1 MSEWKKVK
9 IGDFLT
15 EREGRYKPN
24 DKEISKYQRLD
35 KIDFSGHIH
44 ISDKPTKTDM
54 IIVFPG
60 DLIISGINVAKGAIS
75 VYQGKEPVCATIHYS
90 SYTFDDKKVDL
101 DYFKYFVK
109 SPAFIFALQQQVKG
123 GIKTEI
129 KPKHLLP
136 LEISLPDLSTQKEI
150 VKVLSKKIEKV
161 ELIKSEIESQ
171 KNYAKQLR
179 QNILQEAIEG
189 KLTEDLPCRQ
199 AGWRKNS
206 FRNLS
211 GKLVPKESDKFFAYV
226 LECNDGSLYKGY
238 TRNLF
243 ERINRHLEERGAE
256 WTAKHTPVSLI
267 HFEEFNKEKEALERE
282 KYFKSGSGREYINE
296 IRNRNKL
303 DYDAEA
309 LFEKIQV
316 EKCHTDSELPLETSL
331 RIRNSKKKEFESI
344 LENEQ
349 PFEIPEGWKWVRLGE
364 ICKKITDGSHN
375 PPPNAGKG
383 YPVISAMNIKKGEIS
398 FDTIARYTDEIGFQK
413 ENKRTQITRGD
424 LIMGIIGASIGN
436 IAIYNHDEKVIAQR
450 SIAIIDTYLSNFFIR
465 IVLSS
470 KFIQND
476 LQAKA
481 FGSAQGGVYLGKISN
496 LIFPLPPLAEQKEI
510 VFRVEKLLANVTELE
525 KQITEREEMTKQLMQ
540 SIMKDAFREV

>member
-1 MSEWKKVK
+1 MNEWKKVK

-35 KIDFSGHIH
+35 KIDFSGNIH

-60 DLIISGINVAKGAIS
+60 DLVISGINVAKGAIS

-171 KNYAKQLR
+171 KAYAKQLR

-189 KLTEDLPCRQ
+189 KLSEE
-199 AGWRKNS
+199 WRKEIP
-206 FRNLS
+206 
-211 GKLVPKESDKFFAYV
+211 VV
-226 LECNDGSLYKGY
+226 KG
-238 TRNLF
+238 NPDF
-243 ERINRHLEERGAE
+243 
-256 WTAKHTPVSLI
+256 
-267 HFEEFNKEKEALERE
+267 
-282 KYFKSGSGREYINE
+282 
-296 IRNRNKL
+296 
-303 DYDAEA
+303 DAEA
-309 LFEKIQV
+309 LFEQIQK
-316 EKCHTDSELPLETSL
+316 EKYHTDLFAPNGAHAKKAKSVSSEPIRVTRKEKSLPPITEDE
-331 RIRNSKKKEFESI
+331 I
-344 LENEQ
+344 
-349 PFEIPEGWKWVRLGE
+349 PFEIPAGWKWVRLGE
-364 ICKKITDGSHN
+364 ICEKITDGTHKTPKYTNSGVKFVSAKDIYNKELDFSHCKYISENEHRELYKRCN
-375 PPPNAGKG
+375 PEYNDLL
-383 YPVISAMNIKKGEIS
+383 ISKSG
-398 FDTIARYTDEIGFQK
+398 
-413 ENKRTQITRGD
+413 
-424 LIMGIIGASIGN
+424 SIGTVALN
-436 IAIYNHDEKVIAQR
+436 NVKYEFSLFESLALVKYNQKLMLPKFMQYAVQYICNNLTASDIKGVCVKH
-450 SIAIIDTYLSNFFIR
+450 LHLN
-465 IVLSS
+465 VLSS
-470 KFIQND
+470 QI
-476 LQAKA
+476 L
-481 FGSAQGGVYLGKISN
+481 SV
-496 LIFPLPPLAEQKEI
+496 PPLAEQKEI
-510 VFRVEKLLANVTELE
+510 VSHVEKLLANVTELE

-540 SIMKDAFREV
+540 SIMKDAFREE

>member
-35 KIDFSGHIH
+35 KIDFSGNIH

-171 KNYAKQLR
+171 KAYAKQLR

-189 KLTEDLPCRQ
+189 KLTEE
-199 AGWRKNS
+199 WRKENPI
-206 FRNLS
+206 
-211 GKLVPKESDKFFAYV
+211 V
-226 LECNDGSLYKGY
+226 KG
-238 TRNLF
+238 NPDF
-243 ERINRHLEERGAE
+243 
-256 WTAKHTPVSLI
+256 
-267 HFEEFNKEKEALERE
+267 
-282 KYFKSGSGREYINE
+282 
-296 IRNRNKL
+296 
-303 DYDAEA
+303 DAEA
-309 LFEKIQV
+309 LFEKIQ
-316 EKCHTDSELPLETSL
+316 EKKCLTDSELPLETSL
-331 RIRNSKKKEFESI
+331 RIRNSKKKVFEPI
-344 LENEQ
+344 AENEQ

-364 ICKKITDGSHN
+364 ITTLITDGKHGDSENQDNSGFYFLSAKDIQNEKLVYDYARQITEKDFYETHRRTN
-375 PPPNAGKG
+375 LKPGDICIVNTGATVGKL
-383 YPVISAMNIKKGEIS
+383 A
-398 FDTIARYTDEIGFQK
+398 IAPDDQKTYSTTFQK
-413 ENKRTQITRGD
+413 SVAIVKLVKDYVYNKYIK
-424 LIMGIIGASIGN
+424 
-436 IAIYNHDEKVIAQR
+436 Y
-450 SIAIIDTYLSNFFIR
+450 YL
-465 IVLSS
+465 V
-470 KFIQND
+470 ND
-476 LQAKA
+476 VPRLMQKSW
-481 FGSAQGGVYLGKISN
+481 GSAINN
-496 LIFPLPPLAEQKEI
+496 LLLSDMRIELIPLPPLAEQKEI
-510 VFRVEKLLANVTELE
+510 VSRVEKLLANVTELE
-525 KQITEREEMTKQLMQ
+525 EQITEREEMTKQLMQ
-540 SIMKDAFREV
+540 SIMKDAFKEV

>member
-171 KNYAKQLR
+171 KAYAKQLR

-309 LFEKIQV
+309 LFEKIQE
-316 EKCHTDSELPLETSL
+316 EKCHTDSELL
-331 RIRNSKKKEFESI
+331 RNSKKKVFESI
-344 LENEQ
+344 SENEQ
-349 PFEIPEGWKWVRLGE
+349 PFEIPEGWKWVKLE
-364 ICKKITDGSHN
+364 H
-375 PPPNAGKG
+375 
-383 YPVISAMNIKKGEIS
+383 
-398 FDTIARYTDEIGFQK
+398 
-413 ENKRTQITRGD
+413 
-424 LIMGIIGASIGN
+424 
-436 IAIYNHDEKVIAQR
+436 
-450 SIAIIDTYLSNFFIR
+450 
-465 IVLSS
+465 
-470 KFIQND
+470 
-476 LQAKA
+476 
-481 FGSAQGGVYLGKISN
+481 
-496 LIFPLPPLAEQKEI
+496 LAE
-510 VFRVEKLLANVTELE
+510 VGTGATPLTSEKN
-525 KQITEREEMTKQLMQ
+525 
-540 SIMKDAFREV
+540 IMKMELFLGLQVLQRVMTL

>member
-1 MSEWKKVK
+1 MNEWKKVK

-161 ELIKSEIESQ
+161 ELVKSEIESQ

-189 KLTEDLPCRQ
+189 KLTEE
-199 AGWRKNS
+199 WRKENP
-206 FRNLS
+206 
-211 GKLVPKESDKFFAYV
+211 VV
-226 LECNDGSLYKGY
+226 KG
-238 TRNLF
+238 NPDF
-243 ERINRHLEERGAE
+243 
-256 WTAKHTPVSLI
+256 
-267 HFEEFNKEKEALERE
+267 
-282 KYFKSGSGREYINE
+282 
-296 IRNRNKL
+296 
-303 DYDAEA
+303 DAES
-309 LFEKIQV
+309 LFEKIQE
-316 EKCHTDSELPLETSL
+316 EKCHTDSELL
-331 RIRNSKKKEFESI
+331 RNSKKKVFESI
-344 LENEQ
+344 SENEQ
-349 PFEIPEGWKWVRLGE
+349 PFEIPEGWKWVKLEHLAEVGTGATPLTSEKKYYENGTIPWITSSSTGNDFVSKADVFITE
-364 ICKKITDGSHN
+364 IALKETNCSLN
-375 PPPNAGKG
+375 PKGTLVVAMYGQGKTRG
-383 YPVISAMNIKKGEIS
+383 
-398 FDTIARYTDEIGFQK
+398 
-413 ENKRTQITRGD
+413 QITE
-424 LIMGIIGASIGN
+424 LCIEAATNQACATIKIF
-436 IAIYNHDEKVIAQR
+436 EKDNVVLKKYIKFVFKKMYEEIR
-450 SIAIIDTYLSNFFIR
+450 SL
-465 IVLSS
+465 
-470 KFIQND
+470 
-476 LQAKA
+476 
-481 FGSAQGGVYLGKISN
+481 AQGGTQPNLNLGKIAN
-496 LIFPLPPLAEQKEI
+496 TIFPLPPLAEQKEI
-510 VFRVEKLLANVTELE
+510 VSRVEKLLANVTELE

-540 SIMKDAFREV
+540 SIMKDAFREE

>member
-1 MSEWKKVK
+1 MNEWKKVK

-24 DKEISKYQRLD
+24 DKKISKYQRLD

-44 ISDKPTKTDM
+44 ISNKPTKTDM

-60 DLIISGINVAKGAIS
+60 DLVISGINVAKGAIS

-171 KNYAKQLR
+171 KNYAKLLR

-189 KLTEDLPCRQ
+189 KLTEV
-199 AGWRKNS
+199 WRKENP
-206 FRNLS
+206 
-211 GKLVPKESDKFFAYV
+211 VV
-226 LECNDGSLYKGY
+226 KG
-238 TRNLF
+238 NPDF
-243 ERINRHLEERGAE
+243 
-256 WTAKHTPVSLI
+256 
-267 HFEEFNKEKEALERE
+267 
-282 KYFKSGSGREYINE
+282 
-296 IRNRNKL
+296 
-303 DYDAEA
+303 DAEA
-309 LFEKIQV
+309 LFKKIQE

-331 RIRNSKKKEFESI
+331 RIRNSKKKVFEPI
-344 LENEQ
+344 AENEV

-364 ICKKITDGSHN
+364 IINLLSGRDFEPSEYNNKGNGIPYITGASNFSENGIIVNRWTEN
-375 PPPNAGKG
+375 PKC
-383 YPVISAMNIKKGEIS
+383 
-398 FDTIARYTDEIGFQK
+398 IARF
-413 ENKRTQITRGD
+413 GD
-424 LIMGIIGASIGN
+424 LLLVCKGSGYGSLNYADFEKAHIARQIMSIRT
-436 IAIYNHDEKVIAQR
+436 V
-450 SIAIIDTYLSNFFIR
+450 
-465 IVLSS
+465 
-470 KFIQND
+470 
-476 LQAKA
+476 
-481 FGSAQGGVYLGKISN
+481 SN
-496 LIFPLPPLAEQKEI
+496 LILLKYVEFVLKANFKYLKTQGKGLIPGIDRDTVLNISMGIPPLAEQKEI
-510 VFRVEKLLANVTELE
+510 VSRVEKLLANVTELE
-525 KQITEREEMTKQLMQ
+525 KQITERETLTKQMLQ

>member
-171 KNYAKQLR
+171 KAYAKQLR

-189 KLTEDLPCRQ
+189 KLTEE
-199 AGWRKNS
+199 WRKENP
-206 FRNLS
+206 
-211 GKLVPKESDKFFAYV
+211 VV
-226 LECNDGSLYKGY
+226 KG
-238 TRNLF
+238 NPDF
-243 ERINRHLEERGAE
+243 
-256 WTAKHTPVSLI
+256 
-267 HFEEFNKEKEALERE
+267 
-282 KYFKSGSGREYINE
+282 
-296 IRNRNKL
+296 
-303 DYDAEA
+303 DAEA
-309 LFEKIQV
+309 LFEKIQE
-316 EKCHTDSELPLETSL
+316 EKCHTDSELL
-331 RIRNSKKKEFESI
+331 RNSKKKVFEPIS
-344 LENEQ
+344 ENEQ

-364 ICKKITDGSHN
+364 VSESCLGKMLDSTKNQGTKRKYLRNINVRWFSFDLSDLLEMKIKDIELARCSAQKGDLLICEG
-375 PPPNAGKG
+375 G
-383 YPVISAMNIKKGEIS
+383 YPGRSAIWNENYEIC
-398 FDTIARYTDEIGFQK
+398 FQK
-413 ENKRTQITRGD
+413 AIHRVRFFYMSEMSRIFNLYLFLLSENKQIEMYLTGE
-424 LIMGIIGASIGN
+424 
-436 IAIYNHDEKVIAQR
+436 AIRHL
-450 SIAIIDTYLSNFFIR
+450 T
-465 IVLSS
+465 
-470 KFIQND
+470 
-476 LQAKA
+476 
-481 FGSAQGGVYLGKISN
+481 GVKLKQIP
-496 LIFPLPPLAEQKEI
+496 IPLPPLAEQTEI
-510 VFRVEKLLANVTELE
+510 VSRVEKLLANVTELE

-540 SIMKDAFREV
+540 SIMKDAFRETEN

>member
-35 KIDFSGHIH
+35 KIDFSGNIH

-136 LEISLPDLSTQKEI
+136 LEISLPDLSTQKDI

-171 KNYAKQLR
+171 KAYAKQLR

-189 KLTEDLPCRQ
+189 KLTEE
-199 AGWRKNS
+199 WRKENP
-206 FRNLS
+206 
-211 GKLVPKESDKFFAYV
+211 VI
-226 LECNDGSLYKGY
+226 KG
-238 TRNLF
+238 NPDF
-243 ERINRHLEERGAE
+243 
-256 WTAKHTPVSLI
+256 
-267 HFEEFNKEKEALERE
+267 
-282 KYFKSGSGREYINE
+282 
-296 IRNRNKL
+296 
-303 DYDAEA
+303 DAEA
-309 LFEKIQV
+309 LFEKIQE
-316 EKCHTDSELPLETSL
+316 EKCHTDS
-331 RIRNSKKKEFESI
+331 KKKVFEPI
-344 LENEQ
+344 AENEL

-364 ICKKITDGSHN
+364 IIKDSPRN
-375 PPPNAGKG
+375 G
-383 YPVISAMNIKKGEIS
+383 YSPKAVDFETPIKTLKLGAVTYGIFDASEFKYINEEIPK
-398 FDTIARYTDEIGFQK
+398 DAHCWLK
-413 ENKRTQITRGD
+413 NGD
-424 LIMGIIGASIGN
+424 ILIERSNSIEYVGIC
-436 IAIYNHDEKVIAQR
+436 AIYTGKDDEFMYPDLLMRFRTSDSLSKEYIHKVLVSPFNRQYFMNNAKGSQKTMPKINQE
-450 SIAIIDTYLSNFFIR
+450 TVSNT
-465 IVLSS
+465 
-470 KFIQND
+470 
-476 LQAKA
+476 
-481 FGSAQGGVYLGKISN
+481 
-496 LIFPLPPLAEQKEI
+496 LIPLPPLAEQKEI
-510 VFRVEKLLANVTELE
+510 VSRVEKLLANVTELE

-540 SIMKDAFREV
+540 SIMKDAFRETEN

>member
-1 MSEWKKVK
+1 MNEWKKVK

-171 KNYAKQLR
+171 KAYAKQLR

-189 KLTEDLPCRQ
+189 KLTEE
-199 AGWRKNS
+199 WRKKNP
-206 FRNLS
+206 
-211 GKLVPKESDKFFAYV
+211 VV
-226 LECNDGSLYKGY
+226 KG
-238 TRNLF
+238 NPDF
-243 ERINRHLEERGAE
+243 
-256 WTAKHTPVSLI
+256 
-267 HFEEFNKEKEALERE
+267 
-282 KYFKSGSGREYINE
+282 
-296 IRNRNKL
+296 
-303 DYDAEA
+303 DAEA
-309 LFEKIQV
+309 LFEKIQE

-331 RIRNSKKKEFESI
+331 RIRNSKKKVFEPI
-344 LENEQ
+344 AENEQ
-349 PFEIPEGWKWVRLGE
+349 PFEIPEGWKWVKLEHLAEVGTGATPLTSEKKYYENGTIPWITSSSTGNDFVSKADVFITE
-364 ICKKITDGSHN
+364 IALKETNCSLN
-375 PPPNAGKG
+375 PKGTLVVAMYGQGKTRG
-383 YPVISAMNIKKGEIS
+383 
-398 FDTIARYTDEIGFQK
+398 
-413 ENKRTQITRGD
+413 QITE
-424 LIMGIIGASIGN
+424 LCIEAATNQACATIKIF
-436 IAIYNHDEKVIAQR
+436 EKDNVVLKKYIKFVFKKMYEEIR
-450 SIAIIDTYLSNFFIR
+450 SL
-465 IVLSS
+465 
-470 KFIQND
+470 
-476 LQAKA
+476 
-481 FGSAQGGVYLGKISN
+481 AQGGTQPNLNLGKIAN
-496 LIFPLPPLAEQKEI
+496 TIFPLPPLAEQKEI
-510 VFRVEKLLANVTELE
+510 VSRVEKLLANVTELE

-540 SIMKDAFREV
+540 SIMKDAFREK

>member
-60 DLIISGINVAKGAIS
+60 DLVISGINVAKGAIS

-171 KNYAKQLR
+171 KAYAKQLR

-189 KLTEDLPCRQ
+189 KLTEN
-199 AGWRKNS
+199 WRKENP
-206 FRNLS
+206 
-211 GKLVPKESDKFFAYV
+211 VV
-226 LECNDGSLYKGY
+226 KG
-238 TRNLF
+238 NPDF
-243 ERINRHLEERGAE
+243 
-256 WTAKHTPVSLI
+256 
-267 HFEEFNKEKEALERE
+267 
-282 KYFKSGSGREYINE
+282 
-296 IRNRNKL
+296 
-303 DYDAEA
+303 DAEA
-309 LFEKIQV
+309 LFEKIQE
-316 EKCHTDSELPLETSL
+316 EKSHTDSELPLETSL
-331 RIRNSKKKEFESI
+331 RIRNSKKKVFESI
-344 LENEQ
+344 SENEQ

-364 ICKKITDGSHN
+364 IIKDSPRN
-375 PPPNAGKG
+375 G
-383 YPVISAMNIKKGEIS
+383 YSPKAVDFETPIKTLKLGAVTYGIFDASEFKYINEEIPK
-398 FDTIARYTDEIGFQK
+398 DAHCWLK
-413 ENKRTQITRGD
+413 NGD
-424 LIMGIIGASIGN
+424 ILIERSNSIEYVGIC
-436 IAIYNHDEKVIAQR
+436 AIYTGKDDEFMYPDLLMRFRTSDSLSKEYIHKVLVSPFNRQYFMNNAKGSQKTMPKINQE
-450 SIAIIDTYLSNFFIR
+450 TVSNT
-465 IVLSS
+465 
-470 KFIQND
+470 
-476 LQAKA
+476 
-481 FGSAQGGVYLGKISN
+481 
-496 LIFPLPPLAEQKEI
+496 LIPLPPLAEQKEI
-510 VFRVEKLLANVTELE
+510 VSCVEKLLTNVAELE

-540 SIMKDAFREV
+540 SIMKDAFREG